1 MRWDCQNGYH
11 ALETDNKMKNK
22 HQFEVIIVGGG
33 IVGATTA
40 CALAHAGID
49 VALLDMFNPQRQ
61 WADDSVDIRVSALT
75 KASQNILQTLDVWDG
90 MVERGV
96 CAYKDMRVWDAKA
109 DGELHFD
116 CADTPFNE
124 LGHIVENR
132 VTVAA
137 LWDKL
142 ETQSHASCISDAKV
156 AHIQPTE
163 KGRTLILEDGREFT
177 ADLIIAADGRE
188 SSLRSMMGIEVTGWP
203 YHQDGLVATI
213 NTEKSHQS
221 TAWQRFLDEGPL
233 AFLPLRT
240 GQCSIVWTLKTET
253 AKNYLQLSDR
263 DFLDKLEQASAGIL
277 GGMLATGPR
286 AAFPLRFQY
295 ANSYT
300 APSFALM
307 GDAAHAM
314 HPLAGQGANAG
325 LLDAAALAELVI
337 KAKQDGRP
345 LTSRKFLRQYE
356 RWRKGDNLLMMSS
369 MDVINKTF
377 AADLAPFI
385 SLRSTGMNLINKTS
399 FVKGLLNNHA
409 MGLRKDLP
417 ELAKKQIC
425 W

>member
-1 MRWDCQNGYH
+1 
-11 ALETDNKMKNK
+11 MKDTQK
-22 HQFEVIIVGGG
+22 FEVIIVGGG

-40 CALAHAGID
+40 CALAHAGVK

-61 WADDSVDIRVSALT
+61 WTDDSVDLRVSALT
-75 KASQNILQTLDVWDG
+75 KASQNILEALDVWEG
-90 MVERGV
+90 ILQRGV
-96 CAYKDMRVWDAKA
+96 CGYKDMRVWDAKA

-116 CADTPFNE
+116 SADTEFNE

-137 LWDKL
+137 LWDKIEAL
-142 ETQSHASCISDAKV
+142 ESAACISDAKV
-156 AHIQPTE
+156 SQMQLLE
-163 KGRTLILEDGREFT
+163 NGRSLELEDGRHFE
-177 ADLIIAADGRE
+177 ADLIIAADGRD
-188 SSLRSMMGIEVTGWP
+188 SSLRSMLGIDVTGWP
-203 YHQDGLVATI
+203 YNQDGLVATI
-213 NTEKSHQS
+213 TTEKSHQF

-253 AKNYLQLSDR
+253 AKAYLQLSD
-263 DFLDKLEQASAGIL
+263 DEFLEKLEQASAGIL
-277 GGMLATGPR
+277 GHMLATGPR

-295 ANSYT
+295 ANRYT
-300 APSFALM
+300 DKSFALM

-337 KAKQDGRP
+337 KTKQAGRP
-345 LTSRKFLRQYE
+345 LSSSKFLRQYE

-369 MDVINKTF
+369 MDIINKIF
-377 AADLAPFI
+377 ATTALPLV
-385 SLRSTGMNLINKTS
+385 SLRSTGMNFINSTPLI
-399 FVKGLLNNHA
+399 KGLFNNHA
-409 MGLRKDLP
+409 MGLRDDLP
-417 ELAKKQIC
+417 ILAKKEVC

>member
-1 MRWDCQNGYH
+1 MQQR
-11 ALETDNKMKNK
+11 
-22 HQFEVIIVGGG
+22 FEVIIVGGG

-40 CALAHAGID
+40 CALAHGGVN

-61 WADDSVDIRVSALT
+61 WNDDSVGLRVSALT
-75 KASQNILQTLDVWDG
+75 KASQNILETLGVWEG
-90 MVERGV
+90 MVQRGV
-96 CAYKDMRVWDAKA
+96 GVYKDMRVWDAKA

-116 CADTPFNE
+116 CADTEFNE

-142 ETQSHASCISDAKV
+142 ETLPSATCISDARV
-156 AHIQPTE
+156 SQMQMTNN
-163 KGRTLILEDGREFT
+163 GRMLSLEDGRHFE
-177 ADLIIAADGRE
+177 ADLIIAADGRD
-188 SSLRSMMGIEVTGWP
+188 SSLRSMVGIDVTGWP

-213 NTEKSHQS
+213 TTENSHQF

-240 GQCSIVWTLKTET
+240 GQCSIVWTLKTDT
-253 AKNYLQLSDR
+253 AQAYLQLSDA
-263 DFLDKLEQASAGIL
+263 DFLEKLEVASGGIL
-277 GGMLATGPR
+277 GHMLETGPR

-300 APSFALM
+300 DESFALM

-337 KAKQDGRP
+337 KTKHTGRP
-345 LTSRKFLRQYE
+345 LTSTKFLRQYE

-377 AADLAPFI
+377 ATSALPLV
-385 SLRSTGMNLINKTS
+385 SLRSAGMNLINKTP
-399 FVKGLLNNHA
+399 FVKALFNDHA
-409 MGLRKDLP
+409 MGLRDDLP
-417 ELAKKQIC
+417 VLAKKQVC

>member
-1 MRWDCQNGYH
+1 MAVNRQNH
-11 ALETDNKMKNK
+11 
-22 HQFEVIIVGGG
+22 FEVIIVGGG

-40 CALAHAGID
+40 CALAQGGVE

-61 WADDSVDIRVSALT
+61 WTDDSVDLRVSALT
-75 KASQNILQTLDVWDG
+75 KASQNILETLDVWDG
-90 MVERGV
+90 ILQRGV
-96 CAYKDMRVWDAKA
+96 GPYKDMRVWDAKA

-116 CADTPFNE
+116 CADTVFNE

-142 ETQSHASCISDAKV
+142 ETLTSATCISDAKV
-156 AHIQPTE
+156 LKMQE
-163 KGRTLILEDGREFT
+163 SDKGRVLVLEDGRHFSAE
-177 ADLIIAADGRE
+177 LIIAADGRD
-188 SSLRSMMGIEVTGWP
+188 SMLRSMMGIDVTGWP

-213 NTEKSHQS
+213 TTEKSNEL

-240 GQCSIVWTLKTET
+240 GQCSIVWTLKSET
-253 AKNYLQLSDR
+253 AKAYLQLD
-263 DFLDKLEQASAGIL
+263 DAEFLEKLQQASGGIL
-277 GGMLATGPR
+277 GKMLETGPR

-295 ANSYT
+295 ANRYT
-300 APSFALM
+300 DKSFALM

-337 KAKQDGRP
+337 KTRQAGRP
-345 LTSRKFLRQYE
+345 LTSTKFLRQYE
-356 RWRKGDNLLMMSS
+356 RWRKGDNLLMMTS

-377 AADLAPFI
+377 TATALPFV
-385 SLRSTGMNLINKTS
+385 SLRSAGMNLINKVPI
-399 FVKGLLNNHA
+399 FKALFNDHA
-409 MGLRKDLP
+409 MGLRDDLP
-417 ELAKKQIC
+417 ALARKQVC

>member
-1 MRWDCQNGYH
+1 MTVV
-11 ALETDNKMKNK
+11 EK
-22 HQFEVIIVGGG
+22 FEVIIVGGG

-40 CALAHAGID
+40 CALAQGGVN
-49 VALLDMFNPQRQ
+49 VALLDMFNPQRL
-61 WADDSVDIRVSALT
+61 WTDDSVDIRVSALT
-75 KASQNILQTLDVWDG
+75 KASQNILETVGAWEG
-90 MVERGV
+90 MVQRGV
-96 CAYKDMRVWDAKA
+96 CPYKDMRVWDAKA

-116 CADTPFNE
+116 CADTLFNE

-142 ETQSHASCISDAKV
+142 ETLSAATCISDAKV
-156 AHIQPTE
+156 SAMQE
-163 KGRTLILEDGREFT
+163 LAQGRGLTLEDGRQFE
-177 ADLIIAADGRE
+177 ADLIIAADGRD
-188 SSLRSMMGIEVTGWP
+188 SKLRAMAGIEVTGWS
-203 YHQDGLVATI
+203 YLQDGLVATI
-213 NTEKSHQS
+213 STENSHQL

-233 AFLPLRT
+233 AFLPLSN

-253 AKNYLQLSDR
+253 AKAYLQLSDE
-263 DFLDKLEQASAGIL
+263 DFLNELEQASAGLL
-277 GGMLATGPR
+277 GKMLKTGPR
-286 AAFPLRFQY
+286 ASFPLRFQY

-300 APSFALM
+300 DRSFALI

-337 KAKQDGRP
+337 KSRQAGRP
-345 LTSRKFLRQYE
+345 LSSHKYLRQYE

-377 AADLAPFI
+377 AAKAVSLI
-385 SLRSTGMNLINKTS
+385 SLRSTAMNVINNTPLFKAM
-399 FVKGLLNNHA
+399 FNDHA
-409 MGLRKDLP
+409 MGLRDDLP
-417 ELAKKQIC
+417 ILAKKQAC

>member
-1 MRWDCQNGYH
+1 MQQR
-11 ALETDNKMKNK
+11 
-22 HQFEVIIVGGG
+22 FEVIIVGGG

-40 CALAHAGID
+40 CALAHGGVN

-61 WADDSVDIRVSALT
+61 WNDDSVDLRVSALT
-75 KASQNILQTLDVWDG
+75 KASQNILETLGVWEG
-90 MVERGV
+90 MVQRGV
-96 CAYKDMRVWDAKA
+96 GAYKDMRVWDAKA

-116 CADTPFNE
+116 CADTEFNE

-142 ETQSHASCISDAKV
+142 ESMPSATCISDARV
-156 AHIQPTE
+156 SQMQMTNN
-163 KGRTLILEDGREFT
+163 GRMLSLEDGRHFE
-177 ADLIIAADGRE
+177 ADLIIAADGRD
-188 SSLRSMMGIEVTGWP
+188 SSLRSMVGIDVTGWP

-213 NTEKSHQS
+213 TTENSHQF

-233 AFLPLRT
+233 AFLPLTT
-240 GQCSIVWTLKTET
+240 GQCSIVWTLKTDT
-253 AKNYLQLSDR
+253 AQAYLQLSDA
-263 DFLDKLEQASAGIL
+263 DFLAKLELASGGIL
-277 GGMLATGPR
+277 GGMLETGPR

-300 APSFALM
+300 DENFALI

-337 KAKQDGRP
+337 KTKQAGRP
-345 LTSRKFLRQYE
+345 LTSTKFLRQYE

-377 AADLAPFI
+377 ASSALPLV
-385 SLRSTGMNLINKTS
+385 SLRSAGMNLINKTP
-399 FVKGLLNNHA
+399 FVKALFNDHA
-409 MGLRKDLP
+409 MGLRSDLP
-417 ELAKKQIC
+417 VLAKKQVC

>member
-1 MRWDCQNGYH
+1 MSVV
-11 ALETDNKMKNK
+11 EK
-22 HQFEVIIVGGG
+22 FEVIIVGGG

-40 CALAHAGID
+40 CALALGGVN

-61 WADDSVDIRVSALT
+61 WTDDSVDIRVSALT
-75 KASQNILQTLDVWDG
+75 KASQNILETVGAWEG
-90 MVERGV
+90 MVQRGV
-96 CAYKDMRVWDAKA
+96 GPYKDMRVWDAKA

-116 CADTPFNE
+116 CADTIFNE

-142 ETQSHASCISDAKV
+142 ETLPTASCISDAKV
-156 AHIQPTE
+156 SQMQALEQ
-163 KGRTLILEDGREFT
+163 GRMLTLEDGQQFE
-177 ADLIIAADGRE
+177 ADLIIAADGRD
-188 SSLRSMMGIEVTGWP
+188 SKLRAMAGIDVTGWP
-203 YHQDGLVATI
+203 YLQDGLVATI
-213 NTEKSHQS
+213 TTENSHQL

-233 AFLPLRT
+233 AFLPLKN

-253 AKNYLQLSDR
+253 AKAYLQLSDEV
-263 DFLDKLEQASAGIL
+263 FLEKLEQASAGIL
-277 GGMLATGPR
+277 GKMLSTGPR
-286 AAFPLRFQY
+286 ASFPLRFQY
-295 ANSYT
+295 ANQYT
-300 APSFALM
+300 DQSFALM

-337 KAKQDGRP
+337 KAKQAGRP
-345 LTSRKFLRQYE
+345 LSSHKYLRQYE

-377 AADLAPFI
+377 AAKAVSMV
-385 SLRSTGMNLINKTS
+385 SLRSTGMNVINNTPLIKAMFND
-399 FVKGLLNNHA
+399 HA
-409 MGLRKDLP
+409 MGLRDDLP
-417 ELAKKQIC
+417 VLAKKQAC